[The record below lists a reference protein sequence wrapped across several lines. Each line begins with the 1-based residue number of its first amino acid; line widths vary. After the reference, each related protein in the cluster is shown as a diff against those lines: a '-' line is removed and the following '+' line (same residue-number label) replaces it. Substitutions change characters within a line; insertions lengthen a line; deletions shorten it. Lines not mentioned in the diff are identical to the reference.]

1 MSDNTIEELNNQ
13 AVIKVI
19 GVGGAGGNAI
29 RNMFK
34 KTIKGISFCAA
45 NTDQQALDKIKESFQ
60 NLSYTTTASDIY
72 QNSSF
77 ESIQLGN
84 SLTRGLGAG
93 AKPEIGRRAVEESVE
108 DIRGY
113 LEGTDM
119 LFITAGMGGGT
130 GTGAAPMVANLAKQ
144 MGILTVAVVTKP
156 FPFEGSTRMRNAKE
170 GIQELVQYVDSLIVI
185 PNEKLL
191 SALGRGAKLTE
202 SFGAADDVLYKAVQS
217 ISEMITNPGEIN
229 VDFADVKT
237 TMLDMGTSMMGTGE
251 AEGEDAAI
259 IAAEKAVHSPLLES
273 VDIEGA
279 RSILIN
285 VTGGENMSI
294 SDFSDVNTF
303 ITEKAAEEANIVI
316 GTSIDPTLTEKDGI
330 KVTLVA
336 TGVDNG
342 YSPQMPQRPMG
353 RPQASHRQMHQE
365 RQPRMEQT
373 KRAPAMDR
381 QPVNDGMS
389 RRASFEQESRPR
401 DEEQADYSDCIVG
414 SSRVL
419 VSEQEAREER
429 LNNIRGRHPE
439 ERPAYQEEPR
449 ENSQGLNALPEDA
462 PMGRDIEIPKK
473 KSFLPGILKRGN
485 KG

>member
-1 MSDNTIEELNNQ
+1 MSDNSIEELNNQ

-34 KTIKGISFCAA
+34 KTIKGISFCVA

-60 NLSYTTTASDIY
+60 NLSYTQTTPDIY
-72 QNSSF
+72 QSGTF

-108 DIRGY
+108 DIRSY
-113 LEGTDM
+113 LEGADM

-170 GIQELVQYVDSLIVI
+170 GIHELVQYVDSLIVI

-202 SFGAADDVLYKAVQS
+202 CFGAADDVLYKAVQS

-251 AEGEDAAI
+251 AEGEDAAL

-303 ITEKAAEEANIVI
+303 ITEKAAEDANIVI

-342 YSPQMPQRPMG
+342 YSSQVPQRPMG
-353 RPQASHRQMHQE
+353 RPQVAQRQMHQE
-365 RQPRMEQT
+365 RQPRMEQRQRT
-373 KRAPAMDR
+373 PAMER

-389 RRASFEQESRPR
+389 RRASFNEESSH
-401 DEEQADYSDCIVG
+401 EEVDYNDGVVG

-419 VSEQEAREER
+419 RSEEEARQER
-429 LNNIRGRHPE
+429 LNSIRSQDRYPE
-439 ERPAYQEEPR
+439 EPPAYQEEPR
-449 ENSQGLNALPEDA
+449 GSSQGLSAIPDDA
-462 PMGRDIEIPKK
+462 PMGRDIDIPKK